1 MPPSGNHLS
10 RLLRMYVHMKFPP
23 DLVARVRYAVAR
35 SGFCILSRDE
45 IDRILAAAPANLRMR
60 HEAME
65 KFARICGAD
74 METTEHLTSARFV
87 PSAAG
92 AAPEPHP
99 LQFLLSAALGT

>member
-1 MPPSGNHLS
+1 
-10 RLLRMYVHMKFPP
+10 MKFPP

-45 IDRILAAAPANLRMR
+45 INRVLAVAPANLRAR

-65 KFARICGAD
+65 RFAQICGAN

-92 AAPEPHP
+92 AAAEPHP
-99 LQFLLSAALGT
+99 LHFLLAAALGT